1 MTMVFGAPNTPRR
14 TVTLSKNDTP
24 KRPPDDISAFGD
36 KIKKARKAEE
46 SRQLWKRGFDKAPQ
60 SPLGLAFRV
69 SVELVSALVVG
80 LAIGYALDQWLDTGP
95 FLMVAF
101 LFMGFAAGL
110 MNVYRMATGMSGSL
124 GYKNK
129 IEVSKTD
136 NVNETPK
143 EGKD

>member
-1 MTMVFGAPNTPRR
+1 MSENDSPKQTPED
-14 TVTLSKNDTP
+14 L
-24 KRPPDDISAFGD
+24 SAFGD
-36 KIKKARKAEE
+36 KIKKAREAEK
-46 SRQLWKRGFDKAPQ
+46 SRQLWGRDFDKAPQ

-80 LAIGYALDQWLDTGP
+80 LAIGLALDQWLDTGP

-101 LFMGFAAGL
+101 LFLGFAAGM

-124 GYKNK
+124 GYKEK
-129 IEVSKTD
+129 TEASATD
-136 NVNETPK
+136 NVEEPPK